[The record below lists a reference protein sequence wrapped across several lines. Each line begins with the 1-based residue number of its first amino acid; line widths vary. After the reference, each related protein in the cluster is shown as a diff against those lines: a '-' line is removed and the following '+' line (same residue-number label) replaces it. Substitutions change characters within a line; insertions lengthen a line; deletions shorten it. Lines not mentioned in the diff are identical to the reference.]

1 MTPDR
6 IDYDQLTALVNAR
19 TDPAAR
25 RALRRALNG
34 VNDAEQTMRSQI
46 AALRSALNDAEAR
59 LDDARMRAD
68 ARHIQRAAAD
78 LGIAST
84 ALDTHWATAAALL
97 TEDELRGLAAR
108 PRSALPATHA
118 GATAS
123 AA

>member
-6 IDYDQLTALVNAR
+6 IDYDKLTALVNAR
-19 TDPAAR
+19 TDPGTR
-25 RALRRALNG
+25 RALRRALDG

-59 LDDARMRAD
+59 LADARMRAD

-97 TEDELRGLAAR
+97 TEDEMRDLAAR
-108 PRSALPATHA
+108 PRSALPASHA
-118 GATAS
+118 GATAR